1 MVYHGWRMEMG
12 RDQAGNSTGE
22 DGENGPFQKH
32 CNRNMTQFLPME
44 RSAYFS
50 ILAGEMGVIFRILGV
65 VTCIPLVIIPLS
77 GEWGMLLP
85 MASVPV
91 AFTLLGRALTLR
103 HPPSGEARLSIVLG
117 AVALIWFS
125 CAVIGAL
132 PFILGGGMSS
142 IDSLFEA
149 MSGWTCTGLTLIP
162 VPETM
167 PATILFWRSFMQWL
181 GGIGMVTFTISVLA
195 RSSLTNARCV
205 RPEGEGAPFIPSLI
219 STAKE
224 MWQIYV
230 LLTLGSLLLILL
242 TGVPLWDGV
251 NLAMSAISTG
261 GFTIHA
267 AGIAYYQNPLLEFA
281 LVPVML
287 AGSLPFMVYYLLYT
301 RKRWTFLRDS
311 QVRLIGGLVVLGTIS
326 FLIDS
331 TYLTGEDPLTAFR
344 QALFMSVSAIT
355 TTGFQDVPLQ
365 LWASVSVI
373 LLIML
378 MAIGGASGS
387 ASGGIKAYRVLLGYR
402 GIIWWLKR
410 IFVSPK
416 IVVPFEYQGQVI
428 ANSVAENEVR
438 NNMLV
443 IMLYFLTVAVATVV
457 VLHFSTIFFE
467 STAVIFDIVSAMSNV
482 GITTGFVSPDMPYV
496 SKWVFIFV
504 MWIGRLEIVPVLV
517 LILELTNRSV
527 RDDTAQISEI
537 PSRSVEGEGAPAAAP
552 ADAGPSTPPED
563 LWKAEVLAG
572 TDIKP
577 EAFEAVFSTA
587 VEISREGREGKP
599 VGTAFI
605 VGDSPEVLARSKQLI
620 LNPFEGHGLFITEP
634 SNVENVKEFALLDGV
649 FIVSGEGVIEAAGR
663 YITVDTSTVRIP
675 MGLGTRHASVAG
687 ITRVTNSVG
696 IVVSQSGGRISVFR
710 AGELVKQFSTL

>member
-1 MVYHGWRMEMG
+1 
-12 RDQAGNSTGE
+12 
-22 DGENGPFQKH
+22 
-32 CNRNMTQFLPME
+32 ME
-44 RSAYFS
+44 RTEYFS
-50 ILAGEMGVIFRILGV
+50 ILAGEMGVIFRLLGL
-65 VTCIPLVIIPLS
+65 VTWIPLVIVPLT

-85 MASVPV
+85 MATVPV
-91 AFTLLGRALTLR
+91 AFLVLGRVLAMR
-103 HPPSGEARLSIVLG
+103 HPASGEARLSIVLG
-117 AVALIWFS
+117 AVAIVWF
-125 CAVIGAL
+125 AAAAIGAL
-132 PFILGGGMSS
+132 PFALGAGMRYT
-142 IDSLFEA
+142 DSLFEA
-149 MSGWTCTGLTLIP
+149 MSGWTCTGLTLIS

-167 PATILFWRSFMQWL
+167 PATLLFWRSFMQWL
-181 GGIGMVTFTISVLA
+181 GGIGMVAFTISVLA

-205 RPEGEGAPFIPSLI
+205 RPEAETAPFIPGLI
-219 STAKE
+219 STGKE

-242 TGVPLWDGV
+242 TGVPLWDAV
-251 NLAMSAISTG
+251 NLAMSGISTG
-261 GFTIHA
+261 GFTLHA
-267 AGIAYYQNPLLEFA
+267 AGIEFYQNAALEFA

-287 AGSLPFMVYYLLYT
+287 AGSLPFMIYYVLYT
-301 RKRWTFLRDS
+301 RKKWTLLRDS
-311 QVRLIGGLVVLGTIS
+311 QARLIGGLVVVGTVSI
-326 FLIDS
+326 LIDL
-331 TYLTGEDPLTAFR
+331 TYLTGEEPLTAFR
-344 QALFMSVSAIT
+344 HALFMSVSAIT

-373 LLIML
+373 LLIIL
-378 MAIGGASGS
+378 MAVGGASGS
-387 ASGGIKAYRVLLGYR
+387 ASGGIKAYRVLLGYH

-443 IMLYFLTVAVATVV
+443 IILYFLTVSVATVV

-482 GITTGFVSPDMPYV
+482 GITTGFVSPEMPYV
-496 SKWVFIFV
+496 VKWVFILV
-504 MWIGRLEIVPVLV
+504 MWVGRLEIVPVLV
-517 LILELTNRSV
+517 VILELANRSLG
-527 RDDTAQISEI
+527 DDTAQIAEI
-537 PSRSVEGEGAPAAAP
+537 PSRAEGRAAPGKAAAEEGP
-552 ADAGPSTPPED
+552 AVPPED
-563 LWKAEVLAG
+563 AWKAGVLAG
-572 TDIKP
+572 TDVRP
-577 EAFEAVFSTA
+577 EVFEAVFTTA

-599 VGTAFI
+599 IGTAFI
-605 VGDSPEVLARSKQLI
+605 IGDSPAVLARSKQLV
-620 LNPFEGHGLFITEP
+620 LNPFEGHDPAKRLITIP

-687 ITRVTNSVG
+687 ITRATNSVG

-710 AGELVKQFSTL
+710 GGVMVKQFSTL